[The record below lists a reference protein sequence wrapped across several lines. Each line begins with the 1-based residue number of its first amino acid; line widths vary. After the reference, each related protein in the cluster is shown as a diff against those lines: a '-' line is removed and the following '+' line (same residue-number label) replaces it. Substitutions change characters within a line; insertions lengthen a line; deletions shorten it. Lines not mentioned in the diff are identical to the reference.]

1 MAGWAAASGAL
12 DGPATTLYY
21 FGWPGSSSSSFSAAF
36 SLSVRRSCFG
46 PNFLKLNVTI
56 TDTSGSV
63 TSHIV
68 KNAPIPAGRSLVAI
82 GGDHK
87 IVLETTD
94 KITVTSSASSS
105 IDAIVSVLEIT

>member
-1 MAGWAAASGAL
+1 MANTFKNALSAGIGTGATIVYTAGSGVT
-12 DGPATTLYY
+12 ATIIGCTVANI
-21 FGWPGSSSSSFSAAF
+21 SSAQITAT
-36 SLSVRRSCFG
+36 
-46 PNFLKLNVTI
+46 VTI
-56 TDTSGSV
+56 TDTSGTV

-68 KNAPIPAGRSLVAI
+68 KDAPIPVGRSLVAI